1 MHGEIITVC
10 GIQLDCNGGNEST
23 LKNVEKY
30 IAEAFKYNSDIDLI
44 VLPEQF
50 VKPQCGSSKYNKYNE
65 SFFVNWLKSVA
76 KNYKVN
82 VIGGSFARFS
92 CDYVSDNGKNEA
104 EKPTNVCYV
113 INRNGE
119 IVGNYEKIHL
129 FDAFNVK
136 ESDEFSSGDR
146 LGIFSLDIGKVGVWI
161 CYDTR
166 FPEIS
171 RALSLRGADLFCVPA
186 AFYKPNS
193 DQWEIILKSSSIMN
207 VTPVIGVN
215 QIGDRPDCKGFFGR
229 SMAIDAKGII
239 IGGISDKE
247 GYFVTQ
253 IDKSYTNTCRQ
264 VNPELKNRRI
274 DLYRKWL

>member
-1 MHGEIITVC
+1 M
-10 GIQLDCNGGNEST
+10 
-23 LKNVEKY
+23 
-30 IAEAFKYNSDIDLI
+30 
-44 VLPEQF
+44 
-50 VKPQCGSSKYNKYNE
+50 
-65 SFFVNWLKSVA
+65 
-76 KNYKVN
+76 
-82 VIGGSFARFS
+82 
-92 CDYVSDNGKNEA
+92 
-104 EKPTNVCYV
+104 
-113 INRNGE
+113 
-119 IVGNYEKIHL
+119 
-129 FDAFNVK
+129 
-136 ESDEFSSGDR
+136 
-146 LGIFSLDIGKVGVWI
+146 
-161 CYDTR
+161 
-166 FPEIS
+166 
-171 RALSLRGADLFCVPA
+171 FCVPA

-215 QIGDRPDCKGFFGR
+215 QIGDRPNGKGFFGR

>member
-92 CDYVSDNGKNEA
+92 SDYVSDNGKNEQ
-104 EKPTNVCYV
+104 KNQP
-113 INRNGE
+113 
-119 IVGNYEKIHL
+119 
-129 FDAFNVK
+129 
-136 ESDEFSSGDR
+136 
-146 LGIFSLDIGKVGVWI
+146 
-161 CYDTR
+161 
-166 FPEIS
+166 IS
-171 RALSLRGADLFCVPA
+171 V
-186 AFYKPNS
+186 
-193 DQWEIILKSSSIMN
+193 M
-207 VTPVIGVN
+207 
-215 QIGDRPDCKGFFGR
+215 
-229 SMAIDAKGII
+229 
-239 IGGISDKE
+239 
-247 GYFVTQ
+247 
-253 IDKSYTNTCRQ
+253 
-264 VNPELKNRRI
+264 
-274 DLYRKWL
+274 

>member
-1 MHGEIITVC
+1 M
-10 GIQLDCNGGNEST
+10 
-23 LKNVEKY
+23 
-30 IAEAFKYNSDIDLI
+30 
-44 VLPEQF
+44 
-50 VKPQCGSSKYNKYNE
+50 
-65 SFFVNWLKSVA
+65 
-76 KNYKVN
+76 
-82 VIGGSFARFS
+82 
-92 CDYVSDNGKNEA
+92 SDNGKNDA
-104 EKPTNVCYV
+104 EKPTNICYV

-207 VTPVIGVN
+207 VTPVVGVN
-215 QIGDRPDCKGFFGR
+215 QIGDRPDGKGFFGR